1 MSSIIPLDY
10 LSHFSLYYFGCIEFG
25 WYVQRTLH
33 SPVPFTEWHSVFS
46 RTIETG
52 MHVTCIM
59 ATSQCPTCNALI
71 IPNEWKFLLQ
81 LYNTHNHQI
90 SRWMFPSDI
99 FRLLFFLLSFFCCF
113 CIFSLIETKL
123 EFVRDWLLLAFIL
136 TCFVGIS
143 IFVLLSVSNWMPS
156 ESYAYFLSILTNPIA
171 LNKAALLCEIRARR

>member
-99 FRLLFFLLSFFCCF
+99 FRLLFFFALVLLLFLHFFTYRNEIGVC
-113 CIFSLIETKL
+113 E
-123 EFVRDWLLLAFIL
+123 RLAFI
-136 TCFVGIS
+136 GIHS
-143 IFVLLSVSNWMPS
+143 NLFRWYFDICAFIGFELNAIRKLCLLFIDT
-156 ESYAYFLSILTNPIA
+156 Y
-171 LNKAALLCEIRARR
+171 